1 MRMDI
6 EISPG
11 ARAWRLAA
19 PSRDDW
25 GLAAGVLARCDDRM
39 IRKRLCSTS
48 HPATVRGERRFI
60 KERMRGV
67 LWRHS
72 SVNLVVP
79 RPSHRPRHSF
89 PGIAPEIETRV
100 SIADQCSQP
109 SQPQKLAAPGAEAAP
124 LRRNFLLTIFA

>member
-25 GLAAGVLARCDDRM
+25 GLVAGVLASFDGRM
-39 IRKRLCSTS
+39 IGKRVCSTS

-60 KERMRGV
+60 EERMKGV

-72 SVNLVVP
+72 SFNLVEP
-79 RPSHRPRHSF
+79 RPFAPSAACIPRHRA
-89 PGIAPEIETRV
+89 G
-100 SIADQCSQP
+100 
-109 SQPQKLAAPGAEAAP
+109 EAS
-124 LRRNFLLTIFA
+124 LS